1 MSLIGL
7 DISHHN
13 YKMKNLNDLNTLDF
27 VIMKASEGVKFKDPK
42 LKNYLSILSPYML
55 RGFYHFCRADQGNDP
70 EDEAQ
75 HFINTIG
82 KNIDGKTILALD
94 VEAGAL
100 KVPNI
105 DGWCCIWMQYV
116 ELITG
121 IKPMIYTSAAEC
133 KHFPGVR
140 ELSCGLW
147 VAKWSKN
154 KPTEKQISPWPFWA
168 IWQYTSD
175 NIFSGVR
182 TDADM
187 FNGSREQWLKYSEV
201 NFDR

>member
-1 MSLIGL
+1 MLTGL

-13 YKMKNLNDLNTLDF
+13 QNMKDPADLNTLDF
-27 VIMKASEGVKFKDPK
+27 VIMKASEGVKFKDPA
-42 LKNYLSILSPYML
+42 LKNYLSILHPTML
-55 RGFYHFCRADQGNDP
+55 RGFYHFCRADQGNTP

-100 KVPNI
+100 SVPNI
-105 DGWCCIWMQYV
+105 DGWACIWMQYV
-116 ELITG
+116 EMVTG
-121 IKPMIYTSAAEC
+121 VKPMIYTSQAEC
-133 KHFPGVR
+133 KKFPGVR

-154 KPTEKQISPWPFWA
+154 KPTQKQIEPWPFWA
-168 IWQYTSD
+168 IWQYTSE

-187 FNGSREQWLKYSEV
+187 FNGTHDQWLKYAEV
-201 NFDR
+201 DFER